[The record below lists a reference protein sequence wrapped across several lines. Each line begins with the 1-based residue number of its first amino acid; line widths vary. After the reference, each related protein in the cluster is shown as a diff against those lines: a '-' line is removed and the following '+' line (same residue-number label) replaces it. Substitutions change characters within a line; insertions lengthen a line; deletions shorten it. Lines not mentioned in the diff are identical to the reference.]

1 MKGRSKKEK
10 KEAETEQE
18 PMLLKPVSEAEPP
31 LAEGESAE
39 EEIADE
45 PAEITEAPEP
55 ETAGRDAEETATA
68 VEEEAAKEET
78 TTEAEKTTEEAEEET
93 VAPELDFLPKKKP
106 KKGKIALIIGIAAAV
121 LLILAGVIYFAFF
134 RTTAEPVTVTMV
146 LRGAILDVVNSTG
159 KVEPNATIPVS
170 SPVTDKIT
178 EIIVKESGTVSK
190 GQVLLRLEKH
200 GEVLSPSDGIITELN
215 VQVGEQVTGPL
226 TTTPTIT
233 PTIPGLQ
240 TPSTTPTDQT
250 QTPTQ
255 TPTQIQTLTQT
266 TTGGIPTTLMTI
278 ADTSTMFIIA
288 SVDETDISKI
298 KVGQKAEMI
307 LDAYP
312 SKKIKGEVTEI
323 GLVATATQTGG
334 ITFPVKIKVTEA
346 KGVTMRIGMSADCN
360 IILATKKDAVRLPV
374 QAVTTVD
381 GSDVVYVVKKDYA
394 ERTKVNVGLLS
405 GDYYEVLGGV
415 VEGDEVVIK
424 GTDKL
429 KGEQEVKVKVT
440 RR

>member
-1 MKGRSKKEK
+1 MKGRSKKKK
-10 KEAETEQE
+10 KETEPEQE
-18 PMLLKPVSEAEPP
+18 PMFLKPVSEAEPP
-31 LAEGESAE
+31 LAEEEPAE
-39 EEIADE
+39 EGISDE
-45 PAEITEAPEP
+45 PAETTEAPEP

-68 VEEEAAKEET
+68 VEAAAAAKEET
-78 TTEAEKTTEEAEEET
+78 TTEEAEEET
-93 VAPELDFLPKKKP
+93 VAPKLDFLPKKKP

-170 SPVTDKIT
+170 SPATDKIT
-178 EIIVKESGTVSK
+178 EIPVKESGIVSK
-190 GQVLLRLEKH
+190 GQVLLRLERH
-200 GEVLSPSDGIITELN
+200 GNVLSPSYGIITELN
-215 VQVGEQVTGPL
+215 VQIGEQVTGPP

-240 TPSTTPTDQT
+240 TSSTTPTDQT

-298 KVGQKAEMI
+298 KVAQKAEMI

-360 IILATKKDAVRLPV
+360 IIPGPGRH
-374 QAVTTVD
+374 
-381 GSDVVYVVKKDYA
+381 DVK
-394 ERTKVNVGLLS
+394 RFGRSLC
-405 GDYYEVLGGV
+405 
-415 VEGDEVVIK
+415 
-424 GTDKL
+424 
-429 KGEQEVKVKVT
+429 
-440 RR
+440 R

>member
-1 MKGRSKKEK
+1 MKGFSKKKK
-10 KEAETEQE
+10 KEAKPEQE

-31 LAEGESAE
+31 LVEKEPAE

-45 PAEITEAPEP
+45 PTETTEAPEP
-55 ETAGRDAEETATA
+55 ETTDRDAEQTTTAAKGETTTA
-68 VEEEAAKEET
+68 VEAAET
-78 TTEAEKTTEEAEEET
+78 KEET
-93 VAPELDFLPKKKP
+93 VAPELDFLPKKKS
-106 KKGKIALIIGIAAAV
+106 KKGKIIMIAGIVAAV

-134 RTTAEPVTVTMV
+134 RNTAVPVTVTMV

-170 SPVTDKIT
+170 SPATDKIT
-178 EIIVKESGTVSK
+178 EILVKESGTVTK

-200 GEVLSPSDGIITELN
+200 GDVLSPSDGIITDLG

-240 TPSTTPTDQT
+240 TPSTTPTNQT

-266 TTGGIPTTLMTI
+266 TTGGIPTTLMNI

-323 GLVATATQTGG
+323 GIVATETQTGG
-334 ITFPVKIKVTEA
+334 ITFPVKIKVTEV
-346 KGVTMRIGMSADCN
+346 KGVIMRIGMSADCN
-360 IILATKKDAVRLPV
+360 IILETKKDAVRIPV
-374 QAVTTVD
+374 QAVTT
-381 GSDVVYVVKKDYA
+381 SNALDVAYVVKKDLA
-394 ERTKVNVGLLS
+394 EKTTVKIGLLS
-405 GDYYEVLGGV
+405 GEYYEALGGV
-415 VEGDEVVIK
+415 VEGEEVVIK
-424 GTDKL
+424 GIDQL
-429 KGEQEVKVKVT
+429 KGEQKVKVKVT